1 MCSSQFEYKILEVP
15 AGSWWSS
22 GGKVDFQTLTNK
34 LNELGRKGWEV
45 ISSTD
50 LNRYQGQSRN
60 VMIIMKRPINENQ
73 Q

>member
-1 MCSSQFEYKILEVP
+1 MSLQQFEYKILEVP

-22 GGKVDFQTLTNK
+22 GGKVDFQILSNK
-34 LNELGRKGWEV
+34 LNELGREGWEV
-45 ISSTD
+45 VSSTD

-60 VMIIMKRPINENQ
+60 VMIILKRSINENQ